1 MTKKGDNADLLCQD
15 CYVPLFRWFLS
26 RVDWVRILKTQGDEP
41 LRKEI
46 ETVKTGDG
54 NVQSN

>member
-46 ETVKTGDG
+46 ETTRGEG
-54 NVQSN
+54 ND

>member
-1 MTKKGDNADLLCQD
+1 MIEKGDNAELLCQD

-26 RVDWVRILKTQGDEP
+26 RVDWVRILKQHTIQSDEP

-46 ETVKTGDG
+46 ETTRGEK
-54 NVQSN
+54 